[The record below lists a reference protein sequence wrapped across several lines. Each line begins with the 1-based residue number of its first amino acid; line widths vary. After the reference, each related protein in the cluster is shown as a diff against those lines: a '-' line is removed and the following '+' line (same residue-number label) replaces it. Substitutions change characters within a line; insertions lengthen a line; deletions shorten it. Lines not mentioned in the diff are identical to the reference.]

1 MSIFDVILP
10 AIDELTKEYENKIKE
25 TKDVDPEFENLDLTK
40 KEDHDKAVAYLEDI
54 KKDSLVGAL
63 LGDEYI
69 DDIITKVDETYAK
82 GLVEKEPEDEEEI
95 DLPSNHVS
103 KDALARITFLA
114 DKYIEDQFGED
125 LDKED
130 EKTLKD
136 ELIEFGSWMLNYK
149 D

>member
-1 MSIFDVILP
+1 MSIFDIILP
-10 AIDELTKEYENKIKE
+10 TIDELIKEYENKIKE

-54 KKDSLVGAL
+54 
-63 LGDEYI
+63 
-69 DDIITKVDETYAK
+69 ITKVDETYAK
-82 GLVEKEPEDEEEI
+82 ALVKKEPEDEEEI

-103 KDALARITFLA
+103 KDILARITFLA

-125 LDKED
+125 LDKD
-130 EKTLKD
+130 NEKTLKN
-136 ELIEFGSWMLNYK
+136 ELIEFGSWMINYK

>member
-1 MSIFDVILP
+1 MNIFDIILP
-10 AIDELTKEYENKIKE
+10 AIDELTKEYENKVKE
-25 TKDVDPEFENLDLTK
+25 TKDIDPEFEDLDLTK

-54 KKDSLVGAL
+54 KKDSLAGAL

-69 DDIITKVDETYAK
+69 TDIIAKVDETYAK
-82 GLVEKEPEDEEEI
+82 ALVKKEPEDEEEI

-103 KDALARITFLA
+103 KDVLARITFLA

-125 LDKED
+125 LDKD
-130 EKTLKD
+130 NEKTLKN
-136 ELIEFGSWMLNYK
+136 ELIEFGSWMINYK

>member
-1 MSIFDVILP
+1 MSIFDIILP
-10 AIDELTKEYENKIKE
+10 TIDELTKEYENKVRE
-25 TKDVDPEFENLDLTK
+25 TKDTDPEFENLDLTK
-40 KEDHDKAVAYLEDI
+40 KEDYDKAVAYLEDI
-54 KKDSLVGAL
+54 KKDSLVGTL

-82 GLVEKEPEDEEEI
+82 ALAEKEPEDEEEI